1 MNVLLAS
8 DDNYAPLLGVVL
20 YSLLENNEDDFNN
33 IDIYVLDGGISEEN
47 KNKIQ
52 DLTDNFNVKTT
63 ISFIKYDNLEEILG
77 IKIKATRPLATY
89 ARLFAAS
96 LLSSDIDK
104 ILYID
109 CDGLV
114 VDSFKEL
121 WDMDLGDNY
130 CAGVLDAGPKYINTF
145 LELPEDNN
153 HYNAGLLLINLK
165 LWREDNLEK
174 RFLDFIISKDGEVFH
189 NDQGIINV
197 ICRDRILTVHPKYNI
212 LSPFF
217 EVGYEKVLQWY
228 NLDEY
233 YNKSL
238 VEDALKNPVF
248 IHLTQ
253 FVHGRPWFNN
263 ALNHPL
269 RELFDSYVRKTSF
282 KDEVY
287 IDDNRHLKGKIF
299 SFTYKYLPYSVVCG
313 LFSVYRF
320 IIIKTH

>member
-1 MNVLLAS
+1 MNILLAS
-8 DDNYAPLLGVVL
+8 DDNYAPLLGVVV
-20 YSLLENNEDDFNN
+20 YSLLKNNENDFDDIN
-33 IDIYVLDGGISEEN
+33 IFVLDGGISEVN
-47 KNKIQ
+47 KGKIQ
-52 DLTDNFNVKTT
+52 DLTTNFDIKTT
-63 ISFIKYDNLEEILG
+63 LSFIKYDNLEEILG

-96 LLSSDIDK
+96 LLPSGIDK

-109 CDGLV
+109 CDALV

-145 LELPEDNN
+145 LDLPEDSD

-197 ICRDRILTVHPKYNI
+197 ICRGRILKLHPKYNI

-228 NLDEY
+228 NLNEY
-233 YNKSL
+233 YTKGR
-238 VEDALKNPVF
+238 VEEALKNPVF

-253 FVHGRPWFNN
+253 FVNGRPWFNN
-263 ALNHPL
+263 ALKHPL
-269 RELFDSYVRKTSF
+269 RELFDSYVEKTPF
-282 KDEVY
+282 GDEVY

-299 SFTYKYLPYSVVCG
+299 SFAYKCMPYSVVCG
-313 LFSVYRF
+313 LFAIYRF
-320 IIIKTH
+320 ILIKTH